1 MIEFKWE
8 NDFFV
13 RVLWEMMGIYNNS
26 IKIWT
31 LLFTH

>member
-13 RVLWEMMGIYNNS
+13 RVPWEMMGIYNNS
-26 IKIWT
+26 NKIWT
-31 LLFTH
+31 LLLTH